1 MGARGCREPPGV
13 APPHPTLS
21 PQGRGLLT
29 TVAII
34 VAVIAAFLVLRFVSG
49 VIKLIVV
56 ALIVAALAF
65 FVLNGVTA

>member
-1 MGARGCREPPGV
+1 
-13 APPHPTLS
+13 
-21 PQGRGLLT
+21 LT